1 MSLLNNLP
9 IGSKSAPPLID
20 DYVKIEIVFLP
31 LAKRHCDTH
40 GAAWPADLINAAA
53 NSLATLIGDA
63 NAQQFRQL
71 QHKTT
76 CPQKYITLLRLRPFA
91 VKSVIA

>member
-1 MSLLNNLP
+1 
-9 IGSKSAPPLID
+9 
-20 DYVKIEIVFLP
+20 
-31 LAKRHCDTH
+31 
-40 GAAWPADLINAAA
+40 LINAAA

-71 QHKTT
+71 QHYTT
-76 CPQKYITLLRLRPFA
+76 CPQKHITLLRLRPFA